1 MGWWLLRRGDRW
13 YSSLPHMKWMN
24 EPVNELLSNP
34 VTLQMRRE
42 RHEQVQSCLAVNRNP
57 RGQFLLSSSPRFLP
71 CPTSPH
77 QSPLPRHR
85 TETGWLSQFPAA
97 SMCDV
102 TRSSVGGIPRWGCS
116 PRGEAGVGVPL
127 WQPQDKAQSWGSEG
141 DNRLWLR
148 LYMLGEFRAVQWPT
162 PVFLGFP
169 CDSAGKE
176 SACNVGDLGSIPG
189 LGRSTGEGN
198 SYPTQYSSLQNYTD
212 WTVHGVAKSRTWLSD
227 FHFTSVVRTHAF
239 TAAEGASSNPGPG
252 KMSSMTTH
260 KKRHAL
266 HSQGSSP
273 SSAPY

>member
-1 MGWWLLRRGDRW
+1 
-13 YSSLPHMKWMN
+13 MKWWMSQWTNYSPTLSFYRWEERGMN
-24 EPVNELLSNP
+24 RCRVVSLWTETPEASFFRAPVQGSFP
-34 VTLQMRRE
+34 
-42 RHEQVQSCLAVNRNP
+42 AP
-57 RGQFLLSSSPRFLP
+57 P
-71 CPTSPH
+71 
-77 QSPLPRHR
+77 PLIRAGSLVIGG
-85 TETGWLSQFPAA
+85 TVVGDCFSETGWLSQFPAA

-127 WQPQDKAQSWGSEG
+127 GQPQDKAQSWGSEG

-212 WTVHGVAKSRTWLSD
+212 WTVHGVAKSQTWLSD